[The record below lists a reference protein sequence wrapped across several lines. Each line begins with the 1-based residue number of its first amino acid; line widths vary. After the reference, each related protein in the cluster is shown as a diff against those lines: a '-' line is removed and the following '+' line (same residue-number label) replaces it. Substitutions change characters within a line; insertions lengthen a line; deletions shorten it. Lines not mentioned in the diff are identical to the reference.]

1 MRLSEQ
7 RCCVAVVLLLTGA
20 LTLNASTTTMESRPT
35 PLKSSIRAQD
45 HDSDI
50 PMIESLRKD
59 VASHPDDFII
69 FETET
74 SANQFIVGHNDVYRE
89 TEPRV
94 ILRGIVG
101 YYQGKTLVILP
112 SLSTATPW

>member
-1 MRLSEQ
+1 M
-7 RCCVAVVLLLTGA
+7 VLLLTSA
-20 LTLNASTTTMESRPT
+20 LTLKASTTTIESRPT
-35 PLKSSIRAQD
+35 PLRSSIGVQD

-59 VASHPDDFII
+59 IASHPDDFII

-89 TEPRV
+89 TERRV

-101 YYQGKTLVILP
+101 YYQGKTLVVLP
-112 SLSTATPW
+112 SLPTATPW